1 MVGRWPC
8 SGAIPVLTNA
18 SCGSH
23 LRTLGTAILRVRT
36 DGTIDEIRA
45 KADFGAR
52 MSVTVVDM
60 KNDWRVVHP
69 FELE

>member
-8 SGAIPVLTNA
+8 SGEIPVLTNA
-18 SCGSH
+18 SCGSPSAYRHRYPESPH
-23 LRTLGTAILRVRT
+23 LGGTA
-36 DGTIDEIRA
+36 GEIRA

-60 KNDWRVVHP
+60 KNDWRAVHP
-69 FELE
+69 FKLE

>member
-1 MVGRWPC
+1 
-8 SGAIPVLTNA
+8 VLTNA
-18 SCGSH
+18 ACGSPSDYWHRHPESPH
-23 LRTLGTAILRVRT
+23 LG
-36 DGTIDEIRA
+36 GTIDEIRA

-52 MSVTVVDM
+52 MSVTVVEM